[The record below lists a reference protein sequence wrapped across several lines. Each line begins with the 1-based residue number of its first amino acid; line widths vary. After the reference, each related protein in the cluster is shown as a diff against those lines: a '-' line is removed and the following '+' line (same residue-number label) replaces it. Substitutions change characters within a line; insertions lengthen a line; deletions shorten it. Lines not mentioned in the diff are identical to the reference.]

1 MMSPQEPHRL
11 SVVVPVYQGERTLPA
26 LLQELE
32 PYTQPRL
39 TSAGIPFVVTEVL
52 LVHDNG
58 PDRSDVV
65 IRALAA
71 QYPFVRPIWLSRNYG
86 QHAATLAGMA
96 SSGGDWIITMDED
109 GQHDPASMPDLL
121 DVALV
126 EGSAV
131 VYAAPTN
138 RAPHGVWR
146 NFSSRVAKAVIRLS
160 SGAAHATD
168 FQSYRLI
175 IGDVGRSV
183 AAYTGHSVY
192 LDIAISWVTDKV
204 STGPIVLR
212 NEGDR
217 PSGYSY
223 AKLFAHFWQ
232 MVLSSGTRGLRVV
245 SLSGVGIAIVGILL
259 AVLLVIKDVF
269 FGGTT
274 VAGWSSLMVVTL
286 VLAGVLLLAI
296 GVVAEYLGVAV
307 NMAMGR
313 PPYLIIA
320 DPASGPLGRATA
332 EMEDRTSTEEPVH

>member
-1 MMSPQEPHRL
+1 MTNPQNPHRL
-11 SVVVPVYQGERTLPA
+11 SVVVPVYQGERTLTA
-26 LLQELE
+26 LLGELE
-32 PYTQPRL
+32 QYAQPQL
-39 TSAGIPFVVTEVL
+39 TSAGNPFVVSEVL
-52 LVHDNG
+52 LVYDNG
-58 PDRSDVV
+58 PDRSDEV
-65 IRALAA
+65 IRALAE
-71 QYPFVRPIWLSRNYG
+71 QYDFVRPIWLSRNYG

-96 SSGGDWIITMDED
+96 SSAGDWIITMDED

-121 DVALV
+121 DVALA

-138 RAPHGVWR
+138 RAPHGFWR
-146 NFSSRVAKAVIRLS
+146 NLSSRVAKAVIRLS

-192 LDIAISWVTDKV
+192 LDIAISWVADKV
-204 STGPIVLR
+204 STGPVVLR

-223 AKLFAHFWQ
+223 VTLFGHFWR

-245 SLSGVGIAIVGILL
+245 SLSGVVIAIVGILL
-259 AVLLVIKDVF
+259 AVLLVLNDLLL
-269 FGGTT
+269 GGTT

-320 DPASGPLGRATA
+320 DPVSGPLGRARA
-332 EMEDRTSTEEPVH
+332 EAAERTPAEEPSH